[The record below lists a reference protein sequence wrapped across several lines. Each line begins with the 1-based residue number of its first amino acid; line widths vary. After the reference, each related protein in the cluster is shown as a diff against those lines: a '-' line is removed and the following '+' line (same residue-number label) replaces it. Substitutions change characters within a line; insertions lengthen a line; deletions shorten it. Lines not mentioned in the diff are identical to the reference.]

1 MYSKII
7 VPVDGSE
14 ISYKALDAALF
25 FSEKLGSNITA
36 IHVMEDIPVTNIES
50 QKLLNDL
57 LEISA
62 VCKQQGENI
71 LSKCSETAKNKGL
84 NVNTVLLKGN
94 PALIILDFCK
104 NGKYDVIIMGNRG
117 IRKIKEIILGSV
129 SSKILHNSTCP
140 VLLIK

>member
-1 MYSKII
+1 M
-7 VPVDGSE
+7 PVDGSE
-14 ISYKALDAALF
+14 ISYKALDVALF

-50 QKLLNDL
+50 QKLLNDM
-57 LEISA
+57 LEILA
-62 VCKQQGENI
+62 ICKQQGENI
-71 LSKCSETAKNKGL
+71 LSKCSKAAKNKGL
-84 NVNTVLLKGN
+84 NVNTVPLNGN

-104 NGKYDVIIMGNRG
+104 NGKYDVIIMGNREIG
-117 IRKIKEIILGSV
+117 KIKEIILGSV